1 MKSTHSLAWG
11 TLGIVAM
18 LGAGC
23 ALFRASTRDM
33 DPAQP
38 HHMTARYDYTDLRQL
53 TRQACED
60 ILASALVAERDTPL
74 LMRLGTIQNRTEQHV
89 DTRALAERL
98 RSLLAQHG
106 NVQFVAETLRED
118 VLKEQE
124 YQARHGEKDSRVLA
138 GQQANPRYLL
148 SGSLVEI
155 RMEEPR
161 QVRLARREIRYYS
174 LTLEITDLQSAKIA
188 WTRSYEITRLAS
200 QPLIGW

>member
-124 YQARHGEKDSRVLA
+124 YQARHV
-138 GQQANPRYLL
+138 
-148 SGSLVEI
+148 
-155 RMEEPR
+155 
-161 QVRLARREIRYYS
+161 
-174 LTLEITDLQSAKIA
+174 
-188 WTRSYEITRLAS
+188 
-200 QPLIGW
+200 